1 MREVVVVSAA
11 RIPFGK
17 FGGYLRDYS
26 AVDLGTKAVQAVMEK
41 IHLAPEC
48 VEELL
53 MGVAVLAGTA
63 AVAARQIL
71 FTSGLPAN
79 VSSLTLDRACC
90 SSMTAAGLAV
100 RDIAAGEVET
110 AIAGGMEAM
119 SQAPLVARGVRW
131 GTRLGGI
138 MLEEPLMMRNP
149 IVNVPIAVGTGDV
162 SLQYGI
168 DREQQDQWALDSHRK
183 YFAALA
189 AGKFQDE
196 ITPWQRTDKD
206 GNSTEVMQDESPRA
220 DASLEKL
227 RKLKPVYGGKT
238 VTAGNAPG
246 LNDGASALIL
256 MSRKRQKEL
265 GCKRLATILSYVNV
279 AGDPLSSPY
288 MPALSIRKTLEK
300 AGLTLKDLK
309 RIEINEAF
317 AAVPLVSTKVLSDGD
332 AKVLAHLRS
341 ITNVNGGAVAIG
353 HPTGASGA
361 RLVMTLIYELRR
373 LGGGLGAAAICGGFG
388 QSDAVI
394 VRVDD

>member
-17 FGGYLRDYS
+17 FGGYLRECS
-26 AVDLGTKAVQAVMEK
+26 AVDLGTRAVQAVMEK

-71 FTSGLPAN
+71 FTSGLPAT
-79 VSSLTLDRACC
+79 VPSLTLDRACC
-90 SSMTAAGLAV
+90 SSMTCAGMAL
-100 RDIAAGEVET
+100 RDIAMGEVET
-110 AIAGGMEAM
+110 VIAGGMEAM
-119 SQAPLVARGVRW
+119 SQVPLVARGVRW
-131 GTRLGGI
+131 GTRLGGV

-149 IVNVPIAVGTGDV
+149 IVDVPIAVGTGEV
-162 SLQYGI
+162 SLQHGI
-168 DREQQDQWALDSHRK
+168 DREQQDQWALESHRK
-183 YFAALA
+183 YFAAQA
-189 AGKFQDE
+189 AGKFRDE
-196 ITPWQRTDKD
+196 ITAWAKTDQN
-206 GNSTEVMQDESPRA
+206 GMVTEITQDEAPRA

-227 RKLKPVYGGKT
+227 RQLKPVYGGKT

-246 LNDGASALIL
+246 LNDGAAALIL
-256 MSRKRQKEL
+256 MSRQRQQEL
-265 GCKRLATILSYVNV
+265 GCERLATILSHANM
-279 AGDPLSSPY
+279 AGDPLASPY
-288 MPALSIRKTLEK
+288 MPAHSIQKALEK
-300 AGLTLKDLK
+300 AGHCLQDLK

-317 AAVPLVSTKVLSDGD
+317 AAVPLVSTKVLSGGD
-332 AKVLAHLRS
+332 ADLLAHLRS

-388 QSDAVI
+388 QSDAVV
-394 VRVDD
+394 VRVD